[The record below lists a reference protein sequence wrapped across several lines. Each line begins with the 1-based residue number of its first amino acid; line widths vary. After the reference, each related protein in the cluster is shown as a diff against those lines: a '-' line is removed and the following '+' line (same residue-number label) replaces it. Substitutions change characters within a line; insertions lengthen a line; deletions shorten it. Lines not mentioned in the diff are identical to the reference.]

1 MKQGGEGDPY
11 REGSMNVEKEVL
23 LQKYDLYG
31 CFQCGKCTGGCPV
44 SLKSPLNI
52 RKLMIEVVLRENLG
66 HVLQGEG
73 LWDCTTCKTCT
84 LRCPRGLEPM
94 DLLIGL
100 RTLLVEDGHIPKTVI
115 DALESAYKYGNPWN
129 TPKNKRSEWAEELGL
144 KALTHGDRAENLY
157 FVCCTAAYDTRVQNV
172 ARSLVQCFRQIGYDF
187 ATLGNEETC
196 CGSEIRRMGEEG
208 LFEILMKQNRETFNK
223 YEIGSI
229 VTTSPHCYN
238 SIKNDYA
245 QGSFVVHHYTQIL
258 AEAIQGKDPFSGQ
271 LNKVITYHDPCFLGK
286 QNGIFDEPR
295 EILKSIP
302 GVTFIDFDRSRE
314 RSLCCEGGG
323 GRMWAEGSDQGPR
336 LAETRIKDAV
346 EMGAEILATACP
358 FCLLTL
364 EDAAKTTGNEDRLR
378 VMDISEILVEA
389 AKRR

>member
-1 MKQGGEGDPY
+1 MK
-11 REGSMNVEKEVL
+11 VEKEAL
-23 LQKYDLYG
+23 LQKNNLYG

-66 HVLQGEG
+66 HVLRGEE

-100 RTLLVEDGHIPKTVI
+100 RTLLVEEGHIPKTII

-129 TPKNKRSEWAEELGL
+129 TTRNKRSDWANELSL
-144 KALTHGDRAENLY
+144 KALPQGDQAANLY
-157 FVCCTAAYDTRVQNV
+157 FVCCTAAYDTRIQHV
-172 ARSLVQCFRQIGYDF
+172 AQSLVRCLGQIGYDF
-187 ATLGNEETC
+187 AILENEETC
-196 CGSEIRRMGEEG
+196 CGSEIKGMGEEG
-208 LFEILMKQNRETFNK
+208 LFEILRDQNIESFKK
-223 YEIGSI
+223 YDIRSI
-229 VTTSPHCYN
+229 LTTSPHCYN
-238 SIKNDYA
+238 TIKNDYLLD
-245 QGSFVVHHYTQIL
+245 GLEVRHYTQVL
-258 AEAIQGKDPFSGQ
+258 AEAIEGKNPFSREMK
-271 LNKVITYHDPCFLGK
+271 KVITYHDPCFLGK

-295 EILKSIP
+295 YILRSIP

-314 RSLCCEGGG
+314 NSLCCEGGG
-323 GRMWAEGSDQGPR
+323 GRMWVEASDQGPR
-336 LAETRIKDAV
+336 LAETRIRNAV

-364 EDAAKTTGNEDRLR
+364 EDAVKTTGNEGKLK
-378 VMDISEILVEA
+378 VMDITEILVEA
-389 AKRR
+389 LHQ

>member
-1 MKQGGEGDPY
+1 
-11 REGSMNVEKEVL
+11 MNVEKEVL
-23 LQKYDLYG
+23 LQKNDLYG

-66 HVLQGEG
+66 PVLRGEG

-100 RTLLVEDGHIPKTVI
+100 RTLLVEDGHIPKTII

-129 TPKNKRSEWAEELGL
+129 TPKNRRSEWAEELGL
-144 KALTHGDRAENLY
+144 KVLPHGDHAGTLY

-208 LFEILMKQNRETFNK
+208 LFEMLMEQNRETFNR

-238 SIKNDYA
+238 AIKNDYA
-245 QGSFVVHHYTQIL
+245 QGSFVVRHYTQIL
-258 AEAIQGKDPFSGQ
+258 AEAIQGKNPFSGQ

-346 EMGAEILATACP
+346 EVGAEILATACP

>member
-1 MKQGGEGDPY
+1 MKVQ
-11 REGSMNVEKEVL
+11 KEAF
-23 LQKYDLYG
+23 LQKHDLYG

-44 SLKSPLNI
+44 SLKSQLNI
-52 RKLMIEVVLRENLG
+52 RKLMIQVLLGENVDHVVQERE
-66 HVLQGEG
+66 

-94 DLLIGL
+94 DLLVGL
-100 RTLLVEDGHIPKTVI
+100 RTLLVEEGHIPKTVI
-115 DALESAYKYGNPWN
+115 EALESTYKYGNPWN
-129 TPKNKRSEWAEELGL
+129 SPKNKRSEWASELDL
-144 KALTHGDRAENLY
+144 KVFPKENHAENLY

-172 ARSLVQCFRQIGYDF
+172 ARSLVRCFRQIGYDF

-208 LFEILMKQNRETFNK
+208 LFEMLMEGNIEIFKK
-223 YEIGSI
+223 YDIRSI

-238 SIKNDYA
+238 TMKNDYA
-245 QGSFVVHHYTQIL
+245 QDGLEVRHYTQVL
-258 AEAIQGKDPFSGQ
+258 AEAIEGRNPFSGEMR
-271 LNKVITYHDPCFLGK
+271 KVITYHDPCFLGK

-295 EILKSIP
+295 HILKSIS

-314 RSLCCEGGG
+314 NSLCCEGGG
-323 GRMWAEGSDQGPR
+323 GRMWVEASDQGPR
-336 LAETRIKDAV
+336 LAEIRVRDAV
-346 EMGAEILATACP
+346 EIGAEILATACP

-364 EDAAKTTGNEDRLR
+364 EDALKTTGNEEKLR

-389 AKRR
+389 L